1 MDLLLAV
8 YYATEKS
15 TRQFKNQHTFSQKPN
30 GVTPFGD
37 LGLEIW
43 LKKWGLKKCTDD
55 VNWIQLSKKNV

>member
-1 MDLLLAV
+1 
-8 YYATEKS
+8 
-15 TRQFKNQHTFSQKPN
+15 
-30 GVTPFGD
+30 VTPFGD